1 MNSDIKNTRLS
12 DATHLKASIP
22 RYCLLNPS
30 DPTSLKPPILSTKGR
45 AEMGLNHPILAGWLC
60 PADQLEAFDEDP
72 EKYERCTIVFN
83 LSTIS

>member
-1 MNSDIKNTRLS
+1 
-12 DATHLKASIP
+12 
-22 RYCLLNPS
+22 
-30 DPTSLKPPILSTKGR
+30 
-45 AEMGLNHPILAGWLC
+45 MGLNHPILTHWLC